1 MAEARKVMLLGDIGV
16 GKTSLARRL
25 VFGQFEAEYKAT
37 IGVDI
42 YTHEVVAHVRGED
55 VPITLVIWD
64 VDGDLGE
71 SIFKHA
77 YIRGAS
83 AALII
88 ADRTRPSTLSS
99 MLDLAERFEDTLPG
113 RPYRLIVNKSDL
125 RPADAGMLQR
135 VAALAREPIIETSAK
150 SGDNVRDAF
159 QSLAGE
165 LLARG
170 L

>member
-25 VFGQFEAEYKAT
+25 VFDRFEAEYKAT

-42 YTHEVVAHVRGED
+42 YTHEVTALVRGEA
-55 VPITLVIWD
+55 VAMTLVIWD
-64 VDGDLGE
+64 VDGDFGE

-83 AALII
+83 AALIV

-113 RPYRLIVNKSDL
+113 RPYRLVVNKSDL
-125 RPADAGMLQR
+125 APADAATLPR
-135 VAALAREPIIETSAK
+135 AAALARVPLIETSAR
-150 SGDNVRDAF
+150 SGDNVGHAF
-159 QSLAGE
+159 ESMVVE
-165 LLARG
+165 LLSRG
-170 L
+170 M